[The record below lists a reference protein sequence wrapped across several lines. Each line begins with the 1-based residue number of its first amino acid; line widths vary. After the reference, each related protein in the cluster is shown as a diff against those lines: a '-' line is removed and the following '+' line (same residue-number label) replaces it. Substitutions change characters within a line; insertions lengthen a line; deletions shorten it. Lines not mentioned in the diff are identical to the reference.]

1 MFLVGISA
9 HLLIYLLVP
18 AFLVVCFYFKGT
30 TGNPEISVLVPETRV
45 YEQNISRY
53 SSDTTYVYSIRKQK
67 TVIKPVYSEYPIF
80 TDRTEYII
88 YQLIPG
94 SSFVLSEQ
102 QLRAPPVH

>member
-18 AFLVVCFYFKGT
+18 AFLVVCLYFKGT
-30 TGNPEISVLVPETRV
+30 AGNPEIPVLVPEARV
-45 YEQNISRY
+45 YEQNINRY
-53 SSDTTYVYSIRKQK
+53 SSETTYVYSIRKQK
-67 TVIKPVYSEYPIF
+67 AVTKPVDFEFPPV
-80 TDRTEYII
+80 TDRTEYVI
-88 YQLIPG
+88 YQFIPC